1 MGLFARNVHGV
12 DGVVFQNGD
21 IVCPYNG
28 EIIDRNELNRR
39 YKEYTAPYGLQN
51 RIDSFEDTALRR
63 GIGSIIN
70 HSPSKAKCRISI
82 GRNNRASIVA
92 TKNIKDGEELY
103 INYGKDYKLVE
114 KGVRTSTNNIKYKA

>member
-1 MGLFARNVHGV
+1 MRLFARNVHEV
-12 DGVVFQNGD
+12 DGVVFPNGD

-28 EIIDRNELNRR
+28 KIIDRNELNRR

-51 RIDSFEDTALRR
+51 RIGIFEDTAFRR

-70 HSPSKAKCRISI
+70 NHFPSKANCRISI

-92 TKNIKDGEELY
+92 TKNIKNGEELY

-114 KGVRTSTNNIKYKA
+114 KGVTNNNKYKA